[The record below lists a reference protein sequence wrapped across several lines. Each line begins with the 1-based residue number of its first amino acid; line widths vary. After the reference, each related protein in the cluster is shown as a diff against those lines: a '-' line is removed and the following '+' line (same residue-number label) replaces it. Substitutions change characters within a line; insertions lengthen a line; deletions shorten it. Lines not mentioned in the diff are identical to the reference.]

1 MNNQQKSG
9 EKVQNIPPHL
19 TDVEPVKDGHPMKRK
34 RGRPK
39 TSPHDAAT
47 QNRIRV
53 QRHRQ
58 AMKEEDAVRVD
69 IYLPKAWHDWLI
81 NVKDANLREVGVEAF
96 ALWLNKQG
104 FPVEVVERKN
114 GSGEI

>member
-1 MNNQQKSG
+1 MNNQQKSD
-9 EKVQNIPPHL
+9 ENTKNVSTHL
-19 TDVEPVKDGHPMKRK
+19 SDGEPVKDGHPVKRK

-39 TSPHDAAT
+39 TSPHDTAT

-58 AMKEEDAVRVD
+58 AMKDEEAVRVD
-69 IYLPKAWHDWLI
+69 IYLPKAWHDWLV

-96 ALWLNKQG
+96 ALWLKNQG
-104 FPVEVVERKN
+104 YPVEAVERWN
-114 GSGEI
+114 ASDET